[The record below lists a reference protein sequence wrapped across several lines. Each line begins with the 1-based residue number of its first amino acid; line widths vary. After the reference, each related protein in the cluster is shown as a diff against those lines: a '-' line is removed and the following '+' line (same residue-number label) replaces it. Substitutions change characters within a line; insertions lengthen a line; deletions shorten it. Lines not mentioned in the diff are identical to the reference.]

1 MPISAAII
9 NRRSR
14 RRRPSLPPPP
24 PTLPVNAIS
33 PSPPESPAMMLGA
46 GQLIFADSLMAS
58 AAYARQHDSA
68 CRPPQPPTPTT
79 TTTTTTSQQIPKP
92 TNTNT
97 TGAFRQRVAAFF
109 GGRSSATPASSSSS
123 SPPSLPSPSH
133 ENPDTEIP
141 IHGSHQQQPAL
152 AHLHPNHPFLN
163 SRLFLH
169 MLNSTDFLPAYRST
183 VTLHTAHYPP
193 NYARND
199 NLVAML
205 RRKRPRKAGK
215 KVKKVMKAVGRGFGE
230 ACLILGSGLT
240 GHAAGTAP
248 GWNY

>member
-1 MPISAAII
+1 MPISATII

-14 RRRPSLPPPP
+14 RPS
-24 PTLPVNAIS
+24 LPVNAIS
-33 PSPPESPAMMLGA
+33 PSPEPPAMMLGA
-46 GQLIFADSLMAS
+46 GQLIFADSLTAS

-68 CRPPQPPTPTT
+68 CRPPPP
-79 TTTTTTSQQIPKP
+79 TTTTTTSQRIPKP

-97 TGAFRQRVAAFF
+97 TTRAFRQRVAAFF
-109 GGRSSATPASSSSS
+109 GRRSSATPAS
-123 SPPSLPSPSH
+123 LPSDN
-133 ENPDTEIP
+133 ENPDAEIP
-141 IHGSHQQQPAL
+141 IHGSQQQPA
-152 AHLHPNHPFLN
+152 AAQQHLHPNHPFLN

-169 MLNSTDFLPAYRST
+169 ILNSTDFLPAYRST

-215 KVKKVMKAVGRGFGE
+215 KVKKVMKAVGRGLGE
-230 ACLILGSGLT
+230 VCLVLGTGLT
-240 GHAAGTAP
+240 GHAAGAAP
-248 GWNY
+248 GWGGGAY

>member
-1 MPISAAII
+1 MPISATII

-14 RRRPSLPPPP
+14 RRRPSLPPPL
-24 PTLPVNAIS
+24 PTLPVNAVS
-33 PSPPESPAMMLGA
+33 PSPESPAMMLGA
-46 GQLIFADSLMAS
+46 GQLIFADALMAS
-58 AAYARQHDSA
+58 AAYARQHDPA
-68 CRPPQPPTPTT
+68 GRPPPPPPPPTM
-79 TTTTTTSQQIPKP
+79 TTTTTTSQRIPKP

-97 TGAFRQRVAAFF
+97 TTRAFRQRVAAFF
-109 GGRSSATPASSSSS
+109 GRQSSATPASLLSDN
-123 SPPSLPSPSH
+123 
-133 ENPDTEIP
+133 ENPDAEIP
-141 IHGSHQQQPAL
+141 IHGSQQQQQQPA
-152 AHLHPNHPFLN
+152 AAQHLHPNHPFLN

-169 MLNSTDFLPAYRST
+169 MLNSTDYLPAYRST

-215 KVKKVMKAVGRGFGE
+215 KVKKVMKAVGRGLGE
-230 ACLILGSGLT
+230 VCLVLGSGLT

-248 GWNY
+248 GWGGGAF